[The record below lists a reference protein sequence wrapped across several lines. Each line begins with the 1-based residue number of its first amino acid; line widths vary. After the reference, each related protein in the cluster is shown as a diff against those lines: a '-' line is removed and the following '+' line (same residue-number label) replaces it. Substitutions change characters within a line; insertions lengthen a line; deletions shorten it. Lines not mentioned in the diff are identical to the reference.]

1 MKKLFGLIFLS
12 LILNTLTVAEEKISY
27 LSDLDKCEKQNKKMG
42 DLAWKQCANKIQ
54 YNNMFAFASG
64 SANFIHEGEDF
75 LQIIDFTNSSNKVK
89 SDNDKVT
96 FFKVKI
102 KNVNSN
108 FVITKINGFRISIPG
123 KEEIVIDSDFVKIF
137 PNSYNQY
144 DKLTTP
150 CPFTQSVV
158 ITHCLYIDLSK
169 YNLVRSDI
177 SDKKWGWS
185 MGTIFGVKMV
195 EKKDKLFNSKIYFSD
210 IDKCVRRSVGK
221 YQVFER
227 KFREACTY
235 EYSQKLDNK
244 LIKFNR
250 TLKHKTDSNNDLSNY
265 LQYEIKNEI
274 SNDFMIT
281 RFSIDIEYDGDNCK
295 GAHYISK
302 KKNIEPGSSIDLES
316 KIEKGFRFV
325 NVPCKK
331 VNSLSVDLTAWGVHY

>member
-12 LILNTLTVAEEKISY
+12 LILNTLTVAEDKISY

-54 YNNMFAFASG
+54 YYNMFAFASG
-64 SANFIHEGEDF
+64 SANFIHQRANLLTTLE
-75 LQIIDFTNSSNKVK
+75 
-89 SDNDKVT
+89 SDDDKVT

-137 PNSYNQY
+137 PNSHNQY
-144 DKLTTP
+144 TKLTTP
-150 CPFTQSVV
+150 CPFTQSAV

-177 SDKKWGWS
+177 RKKWSWN

-221 YQVFER
+221 YQVFEDN
-227 KFREACTY
+227 FTEACTY

-281 RFSIDIEYDGDNCK
+281 RFSMDIEYDGDNCK
-295 GAHYISK
+295 GKYYISK

-316 KIEKGFRFV
+316 KIEKGSRFI

-331 VNSLSVDLTAWGVHY
+331 VNSLSVDLTTWGVYY